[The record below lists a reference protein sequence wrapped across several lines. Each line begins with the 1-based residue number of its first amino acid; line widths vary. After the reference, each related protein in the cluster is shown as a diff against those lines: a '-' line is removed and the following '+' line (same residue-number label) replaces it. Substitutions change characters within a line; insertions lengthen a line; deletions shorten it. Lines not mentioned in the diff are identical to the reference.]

1 MTVLLSDAAARR
13 INTVLASDGKLAVA
27 VRLQVLGGGCSG
39 FQYKF
44 DFANK
49 IDEAD
54 DTVVEHQGAKLL
66 VDSYSLTL
74 IDGCTVDYTES
85 LTESAFKVINPNATA
100 SCGCG
105 TSFAV

>member
-1 MTVLLSDAAARR
+1 MTVSLSDAAARR
-13 INTVLASDGKLAVA
+13 INTVLAADGNGSIA

-44 DFANK
+44 SFADK

-54 DTVVEHQGAKLL
+54 DVVVEHQGAKLL
-66 VDSYSLTL
+66 IDSYSMGLVK
-74 IDGCTVDYTES
+74 GCTVDFTES

>member
-13 INTVLASDGKLAVA
+13 INTVLASDGKGAVA

-44 DFANK
+44 SFANK
-49 IDEAD
+49 IEEAD
-54 DTVVEHQGAKLL
+54 DTVFEHNGAKLL
-66 VDSYSLTL
+66 IDSYSMGLVK
-74 IDGCTVDYTES
+74 GCTVDFTES